1 MNPIIASSLANLGKD
16 ILAGG
21 AQLFQLSKSTYL
33 PAPSGIFKSELE
45 SAQKIGTHHQDKVLS
60 VKELDQI
67 KEQLLKDP
75 KIREFIEQNLGNTVH
90 LDKLANG
97 SFRLLSSS
105 GALHVIE
112 KDSTTSHLAN
122 EYHNG
127 CLKLNQN
134 LVNSDSSKVI
144 LPA

>member
-1 MNPIIASSLANLGKD
+1 MNPIIASSLAHLGKD
-16 ILAGG
+16 ILA
-21 AQLFQLSKSTYL
+21 
-33 PAPSGIFKSELE
+33 SGIQVFQPSKTASLPSSSRIFTSELE

-75 KIREFIEQNLGNTVH
+75 KIREFIEQNLGSTLH

-97 SFRLLSSS
+97 SYRLLSSS

-112 KDSTTSHLAN
+112 KDSATSQLAN
-122 EYHNG
+122 HYYNG
-127 CLKLNQN
+127 CVKLNQN
-134 LVNSDSSKVI
+134 LVSSDSSKVI

>member
-1 MNPIIASSLANLGKD
+1 MNAIIASSLANLGKD

-21 AQLFQLSKSTYL
+21 IQVFQPSKSASL
-33 PAPSGIFKSELE
+33 PSSSKVFTSELKC
-45 SAQKIGTHHQDKVLS
+45 AQKAGAIQDTVLS
-60 VKELDQI
+60 TKDLDQI

-75 KIREFIEQNLGNTVH
+75 KIREFIEQNLGSTLH

-97 SFRLLSSS
+97 SYRLLSSS

-112 KDSTTSHLAN
+112 KDSATSQLAN
-122 EYHNG
+122 HYYNG
-127 CLKLNQN
+127 CVKLNQN
-134 LVNSDSSKVI
+134 LVSSDSSKVI

>member
-1 MNPIIASSLANLGKD
+1 MNAIIASSLANLGKD

-21 AQLFQLSKSTYL
+21 IQVFQPSKSASL
-33 PAPSGIFKSELE
+33 PSSSKVFTSELK
-45 SAQKIGTHHQDKVLS
+45 SAQKAGAIQDTVLS
-60 VKELDQI
+60 TKDLDQI

-75 KIREFIEQNLGNTVH
+75 KIREFIEQNLGSTLH

-97 SFRLLSSS
+97 SYRLLSSS

-112 KDSTTSHLAN
+112 NDSATSQLAN
-122 EYHNG
+122 HYYNG
-127 CLKLNQN
+127 CVKLNQN
-134 LVNSDSSKVI
+134 LVSSDSSKVI

>member
-1 MNPIIASSLANLGKD
+1 MNAIIASSLANLGKD

-21 AQLFQLSKSTYL
+21 IQVFQPSKSASL
-33 PAPSGIFKSELE
+33 PSSPQVFTSELE
-45 SAQKIGTHHQDKVLS
+45 SAQKADAIQDTVLS
-60 VKELDQI
+60 TKDLDQI

-75 KIREFIEQNLGNTVH
+75 KIREFIEQNLGSTLH

-97 SFRLLSSS
+97 SYRLLSSS

-112 KDSTTSHLAN
+112 KDSATSQLAN
-122 EYHNG
+122 HYYNG
-127 CLKLNQN
+127 CVKLNQN
-134 LVNSDSSKVI
+134 LVSSDSSKVI

>member
-21 AQLFQLSKSTYL
+21 IQVFQPSKSAPL
-33 PAPSGIFKSELE
+33 PSSSQIFTSELE
-45 SAQKIGTHHQDKVLS
+45 SAQNIGSHQDTVLS
-60 VKELDQI
+60 TKELDQI
-67 KEQLLKDP
+67 KDQLLKDP
-75 KIREFIEQNLGNTVH
+75 KVREFIEQNLGNTIH

-105 GALHVIE
+105 GALHIIE
-112 KDSTTSHLAN
+112 KDSAACRLASD
-122 EYHNG
+122 YHNG
-127 CLKLNQN
+127 CVKLNQN
-134 LVNSDSSKVI
+134 LVSSDSSKVT

>member
-21 AQLFQLSKSTYL
+21 IQVFQPSKSASL
-33 PAPSGIFKSELE
+33 PASSQIFTSELE
-45 SAQKIGTHHQDKVLS
+45 SAQKIGSHQDMVFSTKD
-60 VKELDQI
+60 LDQI
-67 KEQLLKDP
+67 KKQLLKDP
-75 KIREFIEQNLGNTVH
+75 KIREFIEQNLGNTIH

-97 SFRLLSSS
+97 SFRLLSST

-112 KDSTTSHLAN
+112 KDSATSHLAN
-122 EYHNG
+122 DYHNG
-127 CLKLNQN
+127 CVKLNQN
-134 LVNSDSSKVI
+134 LVTSDSSKVI

>member
-16 ILAGG
+16 ILTGG
-21 AQLFQLSKSTYL
+21 IQVFQPSKSVPL
-33 PAPSGIFKSELE
+33 PSSPQIFTSELK
-45 SAQKIGTHHQDKVLS
+45 SAQKTGAIQDQALTK
-60 VKELDQI
+60 KDLDHI

-75 KIREFIEQNLGNTVH
+75 KIREFIEQNQSNTIH

-105 GALHVIE
+105 GSLHVIE
-112 KDSTTSHLAN
+112 KGSISTQLAN
-122 EYHNG
+122 DYHNG
-127 CLKLNQN
+127 CMQLNQN
-134 LVNSDSSKVI
+134 LVSTDSSKVI

>member
-21 AQLFQLSKSTYL
+21 IQVFQRSKSASL
-33 PAPSGIFKSELE
+33 PASSQIFTSELE
-45 SAQKIGTHHQDKVLS
+45 SAQKIGSHQDMVFSTKD
-60 VKELDQI
+60 LDQI
-67 KEQLLKDP
+67 KKQLLKDP
-75 KIREFIEQNLGNTVH
+75 KIREFIEQNLGNTIH

-97 SFRLLSSS
+97 SFRLLSST

>member
-21 AQLFQLSKSTYL
+21 IQVLQPSKAASL
-33 PAPSGIFKSELE
+33 PSSPRIFTSELE
-45 SAQKIGTHHQDKVLS
+45 TAQKVGTHQDTVLS
-60 VKELDQI
+60 TKELDQI

-75 KIREFIEQNLGNTVH
+75 TIRDFIEQNLGNTIH

-105 GALHVIE
+105 GALHVIK
-112 KDSTTSHLAN
+112 KDSAASRLAN
-122 EYHNG
+122 DFHNG
-127 CLKLNQN
+127 CVKLNQN
-134 LVNSDSSKVI
+134 LVSSDSSKVI